1 MLFLMF
7 LNNPYDL
14 LVYNVKYVSLIF
26 LIDRFPEL
34 MTKIRSIR
42 FLHQWPMTLNP
53 CRHSY

>member
-1 MLFLMF
+1 MF